1 MSDLGTNSGPNE
13 RPLYMEEYM
22 SVQKWVVGLL
32 VMGSVLTSE
41 AGAQDKAVGFAVR
54 GGVFN
59 GVTEL
64 DEAGTADF
72 KKTGY
77 NAGVGINLELTKYFA
92 VRADANLA
100 RNELQIDDVET
111 GQDMS
116 RLFYDAALQFQYPIG
131 NSFKPYLFV
140 GAGAVRLHAVGQD
153 LDDETKFAGTAG
165 LGVNY
170 TIPGTNLGLGVEGKS
185 WLYDLPESDNEEFS
199 KRQFEAS
206 WNAVI
211 SYRIPLG
218 GSSVV
223 RAAR

>member
-1 MSDLGTNSGPNE
+1 
-13 RPLYMEEYM
+13 M
-22 SVQKWVVGLL
+22 SVHKWVVA
-32 VMGSVLTSE
+32 VVVASAVLTSE
-41 AGAQDKAVGFAVR
+41 AVAQDKAIGFAVR

-59 GVTEL
+59 GVTDL

-72 KKTGY
+72 TKTGY
-77 NAGVGINLELTKYFA
+77 NAGVGINLDLTKYFA
-92 VRADANLA
+92 IRADANLA
-100 RNELQIDDVET
+100 RNELKINDVET

-116 RLFYDAALQFQYPIG
+116 RVFYDAALQVQYPING
-131 NSFKPYLFV
+131 FKPYLFV

-153 LDDETKFAGTAG
+153 LDDKTEFAGTAG

-170 TIPGTNLGLGVEGKS
+170 TVPGTNLALGIEGKS
-185 WLYDLPESDNEEFS
+185 WLYDLPEDEDNDEFT

-218 GSSVV
+218 ARVV
-223 RAAR
+223 SAAR

>member
-1 MSDLGTNSGPNE
+1 
-13 RPLYMEEYM
+13 MEDQM
-22 SVQKWVVGLL
+22 SVQKWVVMAL
-32 VMGSVLTSE
+32 VMGSTLASE
-41 AGAQDKAVGFAVR
+41 ASAQNKAVGISVR

-77 NAGVGINLELTKYFA
+77 NAGVGINLDLTKFFA
-92 VRADANLA
+92 IRADANLA

-116 RLFYDAALQFQYPIG
+116 RVFYDAALQFQYPING
-131 NSFKPYLFV
+131 FKPYLFV

-153 LDDETKFAGTAG
+153 LDDKTEFAGTAG
-165 LGVNY
+165 LGVSY
-170 TIPGTNLGLGVEGKS
+170 TVPGTNLAFGIEGKS
-185 WLYDLPESDNEEFS
+185 WLYDLPEDEENEEFT
-199 KRQFEAS
+199 KTQFEAS

-218 GSSVV
+218 SQQV
-223 RAAR
+223 RASR

>member
-1 MSDLGTNSGPNE
+1 
-13 RPLYMEEYM
+13 M
-22 SVQKWVVGLL
+22 SVHKWVVA
-32 VMGSVLTSE
+32 VVVASAVLTSE
-41 AGAQDKAVGFAVR
+41 AVAQDKAIGFAVR

-59 GVTEL
+59 GVTDL

-72 KKTGY
+72 TKTGY
-77 NAGVGINLELTKYFA
+77 NAGVGINLDLTKYFA
-92 VRADANLA
+92 IRADANLA
-100 RNELQIDDVET
+100 RNELKIDDVET

-116 RLFYDAALQFQYPIG
+116 RLFYDAALQVQYPING
-131 NSFKPYLFV
+131 FKPYLFV

-153 LDDETKFAGTAG
+153 LDDKTEFAGTAG

-170 TIPGTNLGLGVEGKS
+170 TVPGTNLALGIEGKS
-185 WLYDLPESDNEEFS
+185 WLYDLPEDEDNDEFT

-218 GSSVV
+218 ARVV
-223 RAAR
+223 SAAR

>member
-1 MSDLGTNSGPNE
+1 
-13 RPLYMEEYM
+13 MEDHM

-32 VMGSVLTSE
+32 VMGSVLTTEVS
-41 AGAQDKAVGFAVR
+41 AQDKAIGFAVR

-72 KKTGY
+72 QKTGY
-77 NAGVGINLELTKYFA
+77 NAGVGISLDLSKYFA
-92 VRADANLA
+92 IRADANLA

-116 RLFYDAALQFQYPIG
+116 RLFYDAALQFQYPI
-131 NSFKPYLFV
+131 NNFKPYLFV

-170 TIPGTNLGLGVEGKS
+170 TIPGTQLGLGIEGKS
-185 WLYDLPESDNEEFS
+185 WLYDLSGVGDEDEFD
-199 KRQFEAS
+199 KTQFEAS

-218 GSSVV
+218 GGQQV
-223 RAAR
+223 RASR